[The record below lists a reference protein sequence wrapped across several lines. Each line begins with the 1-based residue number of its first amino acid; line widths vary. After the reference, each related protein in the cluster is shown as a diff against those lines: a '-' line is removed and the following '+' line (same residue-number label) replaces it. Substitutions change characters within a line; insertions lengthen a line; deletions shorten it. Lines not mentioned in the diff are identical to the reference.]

1 MTLGLEE
8 LANIMAF
15 GQKLDARLS
24 ALSKASSAG
33 AATAPSA
40 KKRIQRNAE
49 RRSTYKVG
57 KVRYDGGGDLACVV
71 QDMSATGAKVK
82 LQGAYPL
89 PPKILLVIG
98 ELGFKKVCDVRWQ
111 DNDEAGLS
119 FA

>member
-1 MTLGLEE
+1 MG
-8 LANIMAF
+8 F
-15 GQKLDARLS
+15 GQRLDARLS
-24 ALSKASSAG
+24 ALSKASNAGPTTSAG
-33 AATAPSA
+33 S
-40 KKRIQRNAE
+40 KKRVQRSE

-71 QDMSATGAKVK
+71 QDMSATGVKVK

-89 PPKILLVIG
+89 PAKVLLVIG
-98 ELGFKKVCDVRWQ
+98 EIGFKKICDVRWQ

>member
-1 MTLGLEE
+1 
-8 LANIMAF
+8 MAF
-15 GQKLDARLS
+15 GQRLDARLN
-24 ALSKASSAG
+24 ALSKASNAG
-33 AATAPSA
+33 PSTVSS
-40 KKRIQRNAE
+40 KKRVQRQDE

-89 PPKILLVIG
+89 PPKVLLVIG
-98 ELGFKKVCDVRWQ
+98 EMGFKKICDVRWQ

-119 FA
+119 FG